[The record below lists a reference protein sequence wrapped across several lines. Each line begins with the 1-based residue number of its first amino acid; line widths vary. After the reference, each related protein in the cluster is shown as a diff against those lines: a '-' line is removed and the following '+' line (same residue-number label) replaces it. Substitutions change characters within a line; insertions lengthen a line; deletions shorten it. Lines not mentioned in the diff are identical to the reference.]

1 MKTLILVRHAKSSW
15 KFDLPDKKRPLKKRG
30 ISDAY
35 LVSAKF
41 KDENP
46 MIDIIF
52 SSPANRA
59 FSTCKIFMNNLK
71 LNSSDL
77 LHITDELYDF
87 SGEKVKNFINKLDD
101 TYNNVLIFGHN
112 NALNKL
118 ANELGNKYI
127 EHLPTCGLVKI
138 LFNSNSWKTIN
149 SIGKTDLIIF
159 PKHLKTT

>member
-87 SGEKVKNFINKLDD
+87 SGEKVKNFIRVRK
-101 TYNNVLIFGHN
+101 
-112 NALNKL
+112 
-118 ANELGNKYI
+118 
-127 EHLPTCGLVKI
+127 
-138 LFNSNSWKTIN
+138 
-149 SIGKTDLIIF
+149 
-159 PKHLKTT
+159 